1 MTDQFTEPLI
11 LPLSTAP
18 SLSLLGGKGQS
29 LANLVNHGFP
39 VPDGFHVTTIAYR
52 LFAESFG
59 LDRVLNETSPV
70 VINGQLDF
78 RNMAELMAETV
89 RSMPIP
95 DELVA
100 YLGQACR
107 ELGDVPLAV
116 RSSATA
122 EDLPDFSFAGQQD
135 TYLNIS
141 GEVALLEAVQRC
153 WASLWNEQAI
163 SYRHRVGIPHSSTLM
178 AVVVQ
183 RMVPADVAGVLFTAN
198 PATGEREQYVIN
210 ASYGLGESIV
220 SGSVSP
226 DTFVINRHDVKDMD
240 VEIGSKTTRIV
251 ANDSHGVRT
260 IKTSIDERTLP
271 SLSESQIEKLVDLA
285 DRVESLAGGR
295 PQDIEWLFTQDQLW
309 LLQARPIT
317 RLLPP
322 PLKDV
327 NWDAPEPSAFL
338 GRSQLVEHI
347 PDPVSTLFEDL
358 HMKRS
363 LQHFWGLNLVRR
375 GRHDYADTQP
385 PASFV
390 VQTTVNG
397 YAYRQLGEPP
407 QTGRITKPGVWSRL
421 PEPLTRIISA
431 LTRRWQT
438 YRMWLWWVPEWR
450 FVTLPRYL
458 SEIDRWRLLSPAA
471 ARTEQLWMGIRSLSF
486 EDARYWYRGGV
497 WNAFSLARGAESLLS
512 NFLDEHT
519 DGELTSGQFLSGLKS
534 PAFDAHVA
542 LWRIAQRIV
551 NNDQLHALTIRTPA
565 VLLLTE
571 LESLPAASEVC
582 RMLEAYRQQYGHQI
596 FNLDF
601 ADPSEGEQPEFIASA
616 LHALVLQP
624 DYDPV
629 ANQRDLARERSRA
642 TTHALRLIPKEH
654 HWAFRKKLWQ
664 ARHYYPN
671 REAAMFHLG
680 RAWTV
685 LRPLAIELGRRLAMV
700 GTLNREEDIFFLNT
714 DELGLAIR
722 ALIVGDAIAELEE
735 VAMERRETREARRQL
750 TPPMHIGKV
759 PVWLKDR
766 VSDEDTSSMGD
777 LLQGSAVSPGQVT
790 GPASLILS
798 SSDFDRMRPDS
809 ILVCPATTP
818 AWTQLFP
825 RAKGL
830 VTDIGGILAHGSIV
844 AREYGIPA
852 VLGIGD
858 ATHRIRDGQM
868 ITVDGHR
875 GTVILHD
882 DLKDTSK

>member
-1 MTDQFTEPLI
+1 MNGQPKEPLI
-11 LPLSTAP
+11 LPLATTP
-18 SLSLLGGKGQS
+18 SLNLLGGKGES
-29 LANLVNHGFP
+29 LANLVNHGFA
-39 VPDGFHVTTIAYR
+39 VPDGFHVTTVAYQ
-52 LFAESFG
+52 LFAESAG
-59 LDRVLNETSPV
+59 LDRLLSETGPV
-70 VINGQLDF
+70 VTKGQLDV
-78 RNMAELMAETV
+78 RDMGESIVGTLRSAPLPDDIAECI
-89 RSMPIP
+89 R
-95 DELVA
+95 
-100 YLGQACR
+100 QAWR
-107 ELGDVPLAV
+107 DLGDVPLAV

-135 TYLNIS
+135 TFLNIN
-141 GEVALLEAVQRC
+141 GEDALLDAVRQC
-153 WASLWNEQAI
+153 WASLWNERAI
-163 SYRHRVGIPHSSTLM
+163 SYRHQVGIPHASVMM

-183 RMVPADVAGVLFTAN
+183 HLKPADVAGVLFTAN
-198 PATGEREQYVIN
+198 PSSGDREETVIN
-210 ASYGLGESIV
+210 ASLGLGESVV
-220 SGSVSP
+220 SGVVTP
-226 DTFVINRHDVKDMD
+226 DTYVVNRRDNTR
-240 VEIGSKTTRIV
+240 EAQIGSKQTTIV
-251 ANDSHGVRT
+251 ANDTHGVRT
-260 IKTSIDERTLP
+260 IDTQPEKRGERSLSDVQIDELMT
-271 SLSESQIEKLVDLA
+271 LA
-285 DRVESLAGGR
+285 DRVVAVSAGQ
-295 PQDIEWLFTQDQLW
+295 PQDIEWLFADRQLW

-317 RLLPP
+317 RLPP
-322 PLKDV
+322 PPMRDV
-327 NWDAPEPSAFL
+327 TWDAPEPSAFL

-407 QTGRITKPGVWSRL
+407 RSGRITKPGWRFRR
-421 PEPLTRIISA
+421 PEPITRIISA
-431 LTRRWQT
+431 WTRRWQT

-458 SEIDRWRLLSPAA
+458 SEINRWRLLSPAE
-471 ARTEQLWMGIRSLSF
+471 ARTEQLWMGIRALSF
-486 EDARYWYRGGV
+486 EDARYWYQGGV
-497 WNAFSLARGAESLLS
+497 WNAFSLTRGTESMLS
-512 NFLDEHT
+512 NFLAEHT
-519 DGELTSGQFLSGLKS
+519 GGELTSGQFLSGLKS

-565 VLLLTE
+565 ALLLTA

-601 ADPSEGEQPEFIASA
+601 ADPSEGEQPEYTARA

-642 TTHALRLIPKEH
+642 MNEAWRLIPKEH

-700 GTLNREEDIFFLNT
+700 GTLTREDDIFFLKT
-714 DELGLAIR
+714 DELGRAIR
-722 ALIVGDAIAELEE
+722 ALIAGDAIAELAG
-735 VAMERRETREARRQL
+735 VAMERRELREARRQL

-766 VSDEDTSSMGD
+766 VSEEETSATGDT
-777 LLQGSAVSPGQVT
+777 LEGSAVSPGQVT

-798 SSDFDRMRPDS
+798 SLDFDRMKPDS

-825 RAKGL
+825 RATGL

-868 ITVDGHR
+868 ITVDGYR

-882 DLKDTSK
+882 DLEDTS